1 MKLLKFENLGKYH
14 FAFKF
19 ENDDFEDAN
28 LKKLIEKKVSLTELK
43 TAKIN
48 KEWGCLEFNN
58 GMIDIEP
65 ETLYKF
71 CHKNY

>member
-19 ENDDFEDAN
+19 ENDYFEDAN